1 MAAASLRII
10 NYLQPV
16 LLRLQPI
23 LALKTVVGFMFS
35 GMLVVGGA
43 EVFVAVQRTT
53 PSTTHQ
59 EFLSS
64 SSTPKKGR
72 HFLMVSEI
80 WSSRKQNSNTHQG
93 QTRCCFARRKRVRS
107 GMCLPKFSRQKGS
120 LLRVRGHGRQ
130 SSGCL
135 VLRRGGVRC
144 G

>member
-1 MAAASLRII
+1 MAAASPCII

-23 LALKTVVGFMFS
+23 LALKAVAGFMFFRVRV
-35 GMLVVGGA
+35 MGGA

-72 HFLMVSEI
+72 HFLKVSEI
-80 WSSRKQNSNTHQG
+80 WSSRKQNLNTLQG
-93 QTRCCFARRKRVRS
+93 QTQCSFARRKRVPS
-107 GMCLPKFSRQKGS
+107 GTCLPKFSRQRDCM
-120 LLRVRGHGRQ
+120 LRAGGHGR
-130 SSGCL
+130 
-135 VLRRGGVRC
+135 
-144 G
+144 